1 MPVSTVASC
10 LKSGLK
16 QDQRPNSSS
25 RPNRRHLSPLACWHE
40 AGRAPGHGSL
50 PRDGEV
56 SCPPLRQEASAQLT
70 DKLVKGSWQGWVPA
84 APLNRRAGAQFGG
97 GSCPFRHFPRVLPG
111 ELQPLPGAHR
121 RPRSLQTWGPGVV
134 VGKVSS
140 LLATN
145 PMCLEFQ
152 PRLTWV
158 ELFLLF
164 GRGVWQEA
172 LLGSHPHPRAGV
184 SASTCLRGLFQ
195 DPQTRGC
202 LVPSSWKNNWPK
214 YQRKFRLLQPFK
226 QPTSW
231 RRP

>member
-1 MPVSTVASC
+1 MRRAELQATEVYPGMGRSPA
-10 LKSGLK
+10 LPSGRK
-16 QDQRPNSSS
+16 HR
-25 RPNRRHLSPLACWHE
+25 
-40 AGRAPGHGSL
+40 
-50 PRDGEV
+50 
-56 SCPPLRQEASAQLT
+56 AQLT

-111 ELQPLPGAHR
+111 ELQTLPGAHR
-121 RPRSLQTWGPGVV
+121 RPRSLRTWGPGVV

-140 LLATN
+140 LLATK

-152 PRLTWV
+152 SRLTWV

-164 GRGVWQEA
+164 GRSVWQEV
-172 LLGSHPHPRAGV
+172 LLGCHPRPRAGF
-184 SASTCLRGLFQ
+184 SASACLWGLFQ

-214 YQRKFRLLQPFK
+214 YQRKFRLLQPFT
-226 QPTSW
+226 QPTHW